1 MAVAQDSLYYRL
13 QSMNSSLQGRPES
26 ALGARGVQIT
36 EFNESKINPEP
47 VVLEDS
53 EILMEQYLS
62 PGKLKALT
70 GIQNLEDVRSLE
82 LKVDTTDTSLGNFGS
97 LLPCLTQLKL
107 SNSCIPYV
115 RDLGSSLRTVQILWM
130 SRCGL
135 LELDGI
141 SSMISLTEVYLSYN
155 EISDISPVSMLD
167 NLQILDL
174 EGNNV
179 EEISQIQFLA
189 MCTQLKKLTLE
200 SNPVCIKPSADSD
213 LEDYDYRHAVKK
225 VIPQLR
231 YLDDEILKEGASV
244 TKKTNVFDADWAYLE
259 ELQNDLNFKEDSDD
273 NQSSG
278 PPSRPGSASFRPTT
292 GYRPGTVLRPGT
304 GFRPST
310 GSRRPAT
317 TIGARPSTGT
327 RPGTS
332 GNRPNTDGSNAATEE
347 SISDLTLGRVVCGNP
362 SKALIARRKYNQ
374 PKEATQVKLFPQF
387 QHKDE
392 HTFDAPPD
400 DERDREDIT
409 NELKEWKKLHEKRM
423 EVIQAGKAPQVLV
436 INHDEHDD
444 VISLSGDED
453 EITTDEELDDNFTI
467 EGITSLGKTKGEIF
481 GDQSPSS
488 LIRKGSGDKRK
499 ISISPQLEESLE
511 LDRQFSDPTINQN
524 PLEPSPPIPPIRM
537 APIAPIRAASP
548 PVLGRIPT
556 REGRPSPPVKPPTMS
571 QIAGSSLS
579 PAFENRKPIGAID
592 SSKSGVQTQ
601 QPPIIPLHRPGTANA
616 VLQPSS
622 NQPRIRR
629 QLPRVPGLPSKPP
642 LPR

>member
-1 MAVAQDSLYYRL
+1 MAVAQDTLYYRL

-36 EFNESKINPEP
+36 EFKESKINPEP
-47 VVLEDS
+47 IILEDS

-115 RDLGSSLRTVQILWM
+115 RDLGSSLRSVRILWM

-141 SSMISLTEVYLSYN
+141 SSMISLAEVYLSYN
-155 EISDISPVSMLD
+155 EISDISPLSMLD

-179 EEISQIQFLA
+179 EEIAQIQFLA
-189 MCTQLKKLTLE
+189 MCTQLNRLTLE
-200 SNPVCIKPSADSD
+200 SNPVCVKPSPDSVQ
-213 LEDYDYRHAVKK
+213 EDYDYRQAVKK

-231 YLDDEILKEGASV
+231 YLDEEILTEESSPS
-244 TKKTNVFDADWAYLE
+244 KKTNVFDADWAYLE
-259 ELQNDLNFKEDSDD
+259 ELQNDLNLKEDSDD
-273 NQSSG
+273 NESSG
-278 PPSRPGSASFRPTT
+278 PSSRPGSASFRPTT

-317 TIGARPSTGT
+317 TIGARPTT
-327 RPGTS
+327 ARPGTS
-332 GNRPNTDGSNAATEE
+332 GNRPNTDGSGTHTDDAV
-347 SISDLTLGRVVCGNP
+347 SDLTLGKVVCGNP
-362 SKALIARRKYNQ
+362 SKALMSRRKYNQ
-374 PKEATQVKLFPQF
+374 PKEAIQVKLFPQF
-387 QHKDE
+387 QHKAE
-392 HTFDAPPD
+392 HTFDLPPE
-400 DERDREDIT
+400 DEKDREEIT
-409 NELKEWKKLHEKRM
+409 SELKEWKKLHEKRM
-423 EVIQAGKAPQVLV
+423 EIIQASKAPQVLV

-444 VISLSGDED
+444 AISLSGDED
-453 EITTDEELDDNFTI
+453 EITTDEESDNDFI
-467 EGITSLGKTKGEIF
+467 QGITRIE
-481 GDQSPSS
+481 QSEPSVK
-488 LIRKGSGDKRK
+488 RAGSGGERK
-499 ISISPQLEESLE
+499 LISSSQYDESLE
-511 LDRQFSDPTINQN
+511 IDKQYSDPSINHN
-524 PLEPSPPIPPIRM
+524 PLEPGQPIPPIKTT
-537 APIAPIRAASP
+537 PIVPLRVKSP

-556 REGRPSPPVKPPTMS
+556 REGRPSPPEKPSPMELL
-571 QIAGSSLS
+571 AGSSLS
-579 PAFENRKPIGAID
+579 PAFENRRPIGAID
-592 SSKSGVQTQ
+592 TKIPVLQTQ
-601 QPPIIPLHRPGTANA
+601 PPPVIPLHRPGTANA
-616 VLQPSS
+616 ILQPSS
-622 NQPRIRR
+622 IQPRIRR